1 MNYKRTWWLRLLP
14 LSIICF
20 SPVAGAESPIKQDP
34 VELPFENA
42 FVVSCTPFGYDFDI
56 LYTGSFTFQ
65 STHFFDKEGNLARI
79 RERIHVNGG
88 VYINSVDSTKII
100 DLDPGWGANSW
111 LDWKTGEYV
120 QTGAYT
126 RVTVPGYGAVALGV
140 GRLSINPDGVL
151 TYNGK
156 ANFIEGDLAMLCSV
170 LA

>member
-34 VELPFENA
+34 VE
-42 FVVSCTPFGYDFDI
+42 
-56 LYTGSFTFQ
+56 FTFQ

-100 DLDPGWGANSW
+100 DLDPGWGANTW